1 MTRILVAILLLAV
14 VNVVLGAENNTVG
27 GSIGTVSAEDW
38 NITGLEF
45 AVELSESGLRG
56 DVNIERIAL
65 LTTDEH
71 FDNINVTCD
80 NIALTTQ
87 AISCA
92 RATVTATI
100 PGIDRQTVPGA
111 FSYQTDTGHTH
122 IELNQVA
129 IAGGLAHF
137 DIVKNDSGMDIR
149 FEGETLQLDKML
161 ALARHFGVDLAK
173 YSATG
178 TATASGRLRTG
189 VDGSTYLDL
198 ISMVHSAAIANE
210 TGTLATDN
218 LSGQIEL
225 NMTIDGD
232 IARFSLGLES
242 DEGEAYLEPAYANFG
257 EHAIRLTA
265 EQIETSDFETY
276 AIARFRLQQESLL
289 ELAGAATVTFPKEDS
304 SPINLSA
311 DIELGN
317 SSVTTLYSSLLQVQL
332 AGTILSDLDT
342 DGRVF
347 GTIKLANNELMFAR
361 LQLEDLIL
369 DDRAGRFA
377 IYGLGGFIDWPGA
390 EPAAAGLSELHWD
403 SGLVHDIIIGASAA
417 EFRLGD
423 NDVQLMSPLRQPT
436 MGGALI
442 VHQLVLN
449 NFGSDDATGVLDAEL
464 EPIQIGQLAGAFG
477 WPAFSGTLSGKLP
490 LLQLA
495 KNTATIGGTLTAQ
508 AFDGDIEMTQLL
520 IEKPFGLIP
529 RLSGDIRMRGLD
541 LQRVTD
547 AFSFGAIQGRLSGD
561 VTGLVLE
568 NWRPVA
574 MDMSFYSPPNDKSQH
589 RISQRAVENLANV
602 GGGGAAALLST
613 GVLKFFDV
621 FAYDRIGLRCVL
633 RDGICTMSGA
643 GPVKDG
649 PLGAGY
655 YIVKGSGLPRIDVV
669 GYRDQV
675 SWPRL
680 VRQLA
685 AINSDDAPTIN

>member
-1 MTRILVAILLLAV
+1 MAAADYDGVSAQGLVNPKMTRLLVAILLLAV

-289 ELAGAATVTFPKEDS
+289 ELAGAATVRRIAC
-304 SPINLSA
+304 SP
-311 DIELGN
+311 
-317 SSVTTLYSSLLQVQL
+317 
-332 AGTILSDLDT
+332 
-342 DGRVF
+342 
-347 GTIKLANNELMFAR
+347 KLA
-361 LQLEDLIL
+361 
-369 DDRAGRFA
+369 
-377 IYGLGGFIDWPGA
+377 
-390 EPAAAGLSELHWD
+390 
-403 SGLVHDIIIGASAA
+403 
-417 EFRLGD
+417 
-423 NDVQLMSPLRQPT
+423 
-436 MGGALI
+436 
-442 VHQLVLN
+442 
-449 NFGSDDATGVLDAEL
+449 
-464 EPIQIGQLAGAFG
+464 
-477 WPAFSGTLSGKLP
+477 
-490 LLQLA
+490 
-495 KNTATIGGTLTAQ
+495 
-508 AFDGDIEMTQLL
+508 
-520 IEKPFGLIP
+520 
-529 RLSGDIRMRGLD
+529 
-541 LQRVTD
+541 
-547 AFSFGAIQGRLSGD
+547 
-561 VTGLVLE
+561 
-568 NWRPVA
+568 
-574 MDMSFYSPPNDKSQH
+574 
-589 RISQRAVENLANV
+589 
-602 GGGGAAALLST
+602 
-613 GVLKFFDV
+613 
-621 FAYDRIGLRCVL
+621 
-633 RDGICTMSGA
+633 
-643 GPVKDG
+643 
-649 PLGAGY
+649 
-655 YIVKGSGLPRIDVV
+655 
-669 GYRDQV
+669 
-675 SWPRL
+675 
-680 VRQLA
+680 
-685 AINSDDAPTIN
+685 